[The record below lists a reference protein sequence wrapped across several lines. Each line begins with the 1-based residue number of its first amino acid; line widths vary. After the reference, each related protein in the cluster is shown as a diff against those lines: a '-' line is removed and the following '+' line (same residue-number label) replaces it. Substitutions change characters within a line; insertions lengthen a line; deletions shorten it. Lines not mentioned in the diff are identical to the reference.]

1 LLDNNESHSRP
12 KWKSLLLDYQN
23 ISDGLLTAAAA
34 NGHLKRVNDLLED
47 RGLRLQQRAEL
58 LNGTSADLRSAHLA
72 LSLASAELAE
82 QITNLTSANQRLARE
97 RERLHRE
104 ASGREAAE
112 RNASRNARRL
122 ADSEEEGRR
131 LSEANGLLREELL
144 REREENQRLLE
155 VSGRLRGEAED
166 LSNDLT
172 ELQEENRELKTER
185 REPDGESV
193 REAFRSLDLYCPVVT
208 PRTKER
214 ICRKCLDG
222 WRLFEN
228 KCYFFSSQTLT
239 WSSSRSWCRTQG
251 GDLLV
256 VDSQP
261 EQSFVFQSSQVL
273 QLSGRRLWIGLSD
286 REEEGEWRWVDGSRV
301 LSDVQFWLSRPGLG
315 PEPDDWKLDDP
326 RGEDCGLLDASEQ
339 ALGSWMD
346 GSCEE
351 SYRWICEKNV

>member
-1 LLDNNESHSRP
+1 
-12 KWKSLLLDYQN
+12 
-23 ISDGLLTAAAA
+23 
-34 NGHLKRVNDLLED
+34 
-47 RGLRLQQRAEL
+47 
-58 LNGTSADLRSAHLA
+58 
-72 LSLASAELAE
+72 SLASAELAE

-122 ADSEEEGRR
+122 ADSEEEGRHG
-131 LSEANGLLREELL
+131 LIHNSITLLRGNKRSCWLHKDL
-144 REREENQRLLE
+144 
-155 VSGRLRGEAED
+155 VS
-166 LSNDLT
+166 SST
-172 ELQEENRELKTER
+172 
-185 REPDGESV
+185 
-193 REAFRSLDLYCPVVT
+193 
-208 PRTKER
+208 ER

-261 EQSFVFQSSQVL
+261 EQVEDN
-273 QLSGRRLWIGLSD
+273 LSGRRLWIGLSD